1 MNKLNLLSGRAGWLA
16 LLVVALAGCAVS
28 SAQETATAPP
38 ATMTPAVTQI
48 PPPATYTPSPT
59 LQSKAVAPTPTSPP
73 PTATATPTPLAP
85 PCRFE
90 ASSASQ
96 APASSLDAYVFA
108 DPQVVLTHTSNIG
121 IFDWLPDGERLLI
134 ARGAE
139 PRPPEEYL
147 EALNVQ
153 TGALQ
158 RLGEWNMY
166 SGGYNIKPVWLDA
179 ERAIIFGDSVNGQW
193 GLYIGREQG
202 APAQEI
208 VAGLAS
214 PHPAVSPDGQ
224 RVVFLPQTPANQPQI
239 LDVARAQRQDL
250 AFTLPTLS
258 EELAMQLH
266 ISRQD
271 PYHMVWHPDGNR
283 IAFYNNVGFY
293 LADLSTGQM
302 CELHLDAPLGGQKL
316 WAVDAKWSPDGRY
329 LAALTA
335 AGEAIVPFIDLTI
348 LDMST
353 GEPRRLDLGHEYLY
367 NLSWSPNSRDLVIM
381 AEADR
386 IDPVRRNQY
395 DLYLVDA
402 ATGDSRQMLAGHIF
416 MFSGAYGA
424 AWSPDGQE
432 IALDCPTVNP
442 AEGAIAKGHV
452 CLISVEIGP

>member
-1 MNKLNLLSGRAGWLA
+1 MKELNLLPGRAGWLA
-16 LLVVALAGCAVS
+16 LLVITLAGCVATLD
-28 SAQETATAPP
+28 QETATAPP
-38 ATMTPAVTQI
+38 ATTMPTVTQV

-59 LQSKAVAPTPTSPP
+59 LQAKVVAPSPTSPP
-73 PTATATPTPLAP
+73 PTPTPLAP
-85 PCRFE
+85 PCSFE
-90 ASSASQ
+90 ASSAPQ
-96 APASSLDAYVFA
+96 ASASSLDAYVFA
-108 DPQVVLTHTSNIG
+108 EPQVVLTHTESIV
-121 IFDWLPDGERLLI
+121 IFYWLPDGERLLI
-134 ARGAE
+134 ARGAD

-147 EALNVQ
+147 DALNVQ

-158 RLGEWNMY
+158 RLGEWNNY
-166 SGGYNIKPVWLDA
+166 SGSYNIEPVWLDA
-179 ERAIIFGDSVNGQW
+179 EQAIVFGDSANGQW

-214 PHPAVSPDGQ
+214 LHPAVSPDGQ

-239 LDVARAQRQDL
+239 LDIAQAQRQNL
-250 AFTLPTLS
+250 AFTLPVLPD
-258 EELAMQLH
+258 ELAMQLH

-271 PYHMVWHPDGNR
+271 PYHMVWHPDGSR
-283 IAFYNNVGFY
+283 IAFYNNIGFY
-293 LADLSTGQM
+293 LTNLTTSQV
-302 CELHLDAPLGGQKL
+302 CEIRFGAGEGIAKP
-316 WAVDAKWSPDGRY
+316 WVVDAKWSPDGRY
-329 LAALTA
+329 LAALTTV
-335 AGEAIVPFIDLTI
+335 GEPAVKMIDLTI

-353 GEPRRLDLGHEYLY
+353 GETRRLDLGHEYLY

-386 IDPVRRNQY
+386 YDPTRRNQY